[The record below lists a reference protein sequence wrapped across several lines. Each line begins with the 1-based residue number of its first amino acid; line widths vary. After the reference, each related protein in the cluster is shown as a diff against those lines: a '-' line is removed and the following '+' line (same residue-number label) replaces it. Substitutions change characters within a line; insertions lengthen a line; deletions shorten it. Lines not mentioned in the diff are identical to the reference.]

1 MNGAKNR
8 KNRAG
13 VALLLVLFIV
23 MAITVLSF
31 GYIARSDMELACG
44 ANTLLR
50 TQMDYL
56 AESGLV
62 HAKGLILNPQDVD
75 SGGSCWAGAGGQQLT
90 GGEDY
95 YDVSVVELGPCNYR
109 ITSTAY
115 RQNGG
120 ETIGQSELTAELRLD
135 PCIAYWAGTATTI
148 PAVVTINGDVYC
160 AGNLTNNGTVDG
172 DGFASGA
179 ISGAFA
185 GKKSELVSAPPVG
198 WPASEVSNFSSQY
211 YIESSGYSVQGIDPN
226 ISNMFFEP
234 SGGNPAGVR
243 YRSGD
248 VRLAGEVTING
259 TLAVGG
265 NLRISGPNNR
275 IIAQKNF
282 PALLVEGEVV
292 IEDGG
297 RLSVE
302 GLALVKQRM
311 VIDANSSN
319 VDVDVA
325 GGLFIKNGG
334 IEFGSFASGDIDI
347 TAAPGKAALQLWTS
361 GGDAVR
367 WRQAGGAFFKSI
379 SRN

>member
-13 VALLLVLFIV
+13 AALLLVLFIV

-50 TQMDYL
+50 TQMDCL

-75 SGGSCWAGAGGQQLT
+75 SGGSGYWAGAEGQQLT

-120 ETIGQSELTAELRLD
+120 EIIGQSELAAELRLD
-135 PCIAYWAGTATTI
+135 PCIAYWAGATTTI

-160 AGNLTNNGTVDG
+160 NATLENFGVIRGDVFAAGLTGSIDG
-172 DGFASGA
+172 QLYQKEQLS
-179 ISGAFA
+179 
-185 GKKSELVSAPPVG
+185 VG
-198 WPASEVSNFSSQY
+198 WPAVEVSDFSSQY

-226 ISNMFFEP
+226 ISNTSFGP
-234 SGGNPAGVR
+234 SGVNPGGVH
-243 YRSGD
+243 YCNGD
-248 VRLAGEVTING
+248 MRLAGSVVING
-259 TLAVGG
+259 TLAVNG
-265 NLRISGPNNR
+265 NMTVSGPNNR

-297 RLSVE
+297 GLSVE

-325 GGLFIKNGG
+325 GGLFIKNGA
-334 IEFGSFASGDIDI
+334 IDAEGSGSGYINI
-347 TAAPGKAALQLWTS
+347 TAAPGKAALGLWAS
-361 GGDAVR
+361 PGDAAR
-367 WRQAGGAFFKSI
+367 WRQAGDAFFKSI